1 VGYRYAVLGAGRQGI
16 AAAYD
21 LAKFGQAE
29 EIILV
34 DIQPTAVQA
43 AAKRIDKLLGRH
55 ITTALQADVSD
66 AEQLAPALDGVASF
80 ISGVHYP
87 LNPSLTRLAIRR
99 GANMCDFGGNTDIV
113 RKQLELDSEAKEAGI
128 TVVPD
133 CGMGPGMN
141 ISLMTYAMSLV
152 DRPLEAYTWEG
163 GLLQDPQPP
172 WNFALTFHI
181 DGLSNEYS
189 GPAYFLRNGQITQVP
204 CLGDLEELDF
214 PPPLGRLQAAVTS
227 GGLSTT
233 PWTFQGKLDRLENK
247 TLRYPG
253 HWAQMRAFTQL
264 GLLELEPV
272 KVGDVQVVPRD
283 VLHALLE
290 PKITSSEVRDVGVI
304 RTKCVGEKDGRA
316 VEVIVELIDYYDQET
331 GFTAMQR
338 LTGWHASIMAIL
350 AAKGQ
355 IQRGVVP
362 VELAVPGATMVDQAR
377 RRGFRIEE
385 RVVPTK

>member
-1 VGYRYAVLGAGRQGI
+1 MGHRYAVLGAGRQGI
-16 AAAYD
+16 AAGYD

-29 EIILV
+29 EVMLV
-34 DIQPTAVQA
+34 DIQPTVAQA
-43 AAKRIDKLLGRH
+43 AAERINNLLGQP
-55 ITTALQADVSD
+55 IATALEADISNPG
-66 AEQLAPALDGVASF
+66 QLTSALAGVTSF
-80 ISGVHYP
+80 IGGVHYP
-87 LNPSLTRLAIRR
+87 LNPSLTRLAIRM

-113 RKQLELDSEAKEAGI
+113 RQQLELNAQAKSAGI

-141 ISLMTYAMSLV
+141 ISLLTYAMSLV
-152 DRPLEAYTWEG
+152 DKAKEVYTWEG
-163 GLLQDPQPP
+163 GLSQDPQPP

-181 DGLSNEYS
+181 DGLSNEYT
-189 GPAYFLRNGQITQVP
+189 GPAYILRHGEITEIP
-204 CLGDLEELDF
+204 CLGGLEELDF
-214 PPPLGRLQAAVTS
+214 PPSLGRLEAAVTS
-227 GGLSTT
+227 GGLSTA

-253 HWAQMRAFTQL
+253 HWAQMRAFAQL

-272 KVGDVQVVPRD
+272 KVGDAQVVPRD
-283 VLHALLE
+283 VFHALLE
-290 PKITSSEVRDVGVI
+290 PKISPPEVRDVGVMRI
-304 RTKCVGEKDGRA
+304 KCIGEKDGRDVEA
-316 VEVIVELIDYYDQET
+316 VVELIDYYDQET

-350 AAKGQ
+350 AAEGQ

-362 VELAVPGATMVDQAR
+362 VELAVPGATMVAQAR

-385 RVVPTK
+385 CVVPIA